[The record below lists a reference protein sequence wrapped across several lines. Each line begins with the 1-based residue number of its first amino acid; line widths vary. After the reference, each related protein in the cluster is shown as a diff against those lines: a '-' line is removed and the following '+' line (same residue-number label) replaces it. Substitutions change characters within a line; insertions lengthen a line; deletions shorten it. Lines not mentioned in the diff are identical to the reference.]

1 MAAGLGALVARSRGA
16 LPLPLWSCP
25 FRHLSG
31 LPCPTCYL
39 TRSAMATLRGDLG
52 EALELH
58 VLGPP
63 LLLWASGLMGWMLV
77 RGVPPPQR
85 LMRRSLTMFV
95 VVGMAYWLLRLFQP
109 ALRP

>member
-1 MAAGLGALVARSRGA
+1 MAAGLGALLARSRGA

-25 FRHLSG
+25 FRHLTG

-39 TRSAMATLRGDLG
+39 TRSVMATFQGDLG
-52 EALELH
+52 KALELH

-63 LLLWASGLMGWMLV
+63 LLLWAGGMTGWLLV
-77 RGVPPPQR
+77 RASPPPQR
-85 LMRRSLTMFV
+85 LMRISLMGFLV
-95 VVGMAYWLLRLFQP
+95 VAMAYWLLRLLQP